1 MAENKQYV
9 GALDVGTSKV
19 IALIGEVVA
28 DEINIVGMGLAE
40 SRGLKAGMVTN
51 IDATAQAIHQAMSE
65 AERMAECKIT
75 SVVTGISGNHIRS
88 LNSQGVVKIK
98 DGEVTKADIERA
110 KDTAKAVNI
119 PPDHQILHTVVQEY
133 IIDNQPGVREPI
145 GMSGVRLDTR
155 VHIITGAVTA
165 LQNVQ
170 KCIERCGLKVDEI
183 MLQPLVSADA
193 VLTEDEKELG
203 VCVIDIG
210 GGTTDIAVYTNGA
223 IRHTAVIPIAGD
235 LITRDLAQALRTP
248 YTAAE
253 RIKIFHGVALEN
265 LEGLDEMVE
274 VPSVGDRLPRQISR
288 RTLASVIGPRVE
300 EILELT
306 LNELRRAGFP
316 EEVLTS
322 GIVLT
327 GGASLLRGV
336 VELAEDVFNLPAR
349 IGVPQEVGTLS
360 DRIRNPRYATVIGLL
375 HAAKKRA
382 QQNGISAGKPNR
394 RTSNTVAEKP
404 VISKNEKRPSPREDD
419 EPDDLLLPPEPIP
432 RKPSWISRTIN
443 WMKNNL

>member
-9 GALDVGTSKV
+9 SALDVGTSKV

-327 GGASLLRGV
+327 GGSASMPGMVDLGEDIFLKPVRVAVPRRAQEMSDMLAHPRVATVMGLLEEARLARMRGFKA
-336 VELAEDVFNLPAR
+336 AEAGGIKLMF
-349 IGVPQEVGTLS
+349 S
-360 DRIRNPRYATVIGLL
+360 RIRDFFIG
-375 HAAKKRA
+375 
-382 QQNGISAGKPNR
+382 
-394 RTSNTVAEKP
+394 
-404 VISKNEKRPSPREDD
+404 
-419 EPDDLLLPPEPIP
+419 
-432 RKPSWISRTIN
+432 
-443 WMKNNL
+443 NL